1 MGLNELN
8 FELEYRS
15 LRKNVIKEFYEP
27 ALKKAIS
34 YQRAVGFFSS
44 SALIEISS
52 GIQGL
57 IENGGRIQL
66 VASPKLSEE
75 DLEAIQYGYKTREEI
90 IENALLR
97 EWKEPQ
103 NPFQEK
109 RLNLLA
115 NYIAEGLLD
124 IKLAFIHNQSQQ
136 IVGIFHEK
144 LGLISDGVNTVA
156 FSGSMNDSKTA
167 YHGNYETIDVFCDWK
182 SAESA
187 QRVNNK
193 KEAFETI
200 WNNEEDN
207 IEVLMFPQILK
218 ERIEKYNIGPIT
230 DKIDEDSFLEKER
243 EFEKKYSGPE
253 IPEWFEIRDYQKE
266 AVEQWERQNFQGIFD
281 MATGTG
287 KTYTALLAITRM
299 YKVVKGTL
307 GVIILCPYQHLVEQW
322 VEDMK
327 QFNLNPIVAYSASSH
342 KNYKEGIKNAI
353 FEFVIGTRKH
363 FCIICTNDTFKSRE
377 MQENLKRLKGN
388 VLLVADEAH
397 NLGAEGI
404 GKTLDEKYT
413 YRLALSATLERHN
426 DLEGTER
433 LLSYFGEKCI
443 EYDLETAIH
452 EEMLTPY
459 YYHPIIV
466 HLAEEELEKYIQIT
480 KEIGKCMIKKNGH
493 EELSKKGQMLAL
505 KRARLVAGAKEKGRA
520 LSDIMDSYV
529 QDSHM
534 LVYCGAANTTEEDSC
549 CGEEEEI
556 RQIDYITKLL
566 NKEKK
571 MRVAQFTSREGK
583 ELREERIRHFE
594 EGDIQA
600 LIAIKCLDEG
610 VNIPKIKTAFIL
622 ASTTNP
628 KEYIQRRGRVLRL
641 AKGKEYARI
650 YDFITLP
657 RELDVAENM
666 NPEER
671 KKDTALVK
679 NEILRMQE
687 FKRLSLNPYDSD
699 DLIIRLIDTYHLY
712 EEIEI
717 I

>member
-1 MGLNELN
+1 MGLIELD

-27 ALKKAIS
+27 ALKNAIC

-97 EWKEPQ
+97 EWEEPKT
-103 NPFQEK
+103 PFQEK

-182 SAESA
+182 SEESA
-187 QRVNNK
+187 LRVRK
-193 KEAFETI
+193 KREAFENI
-200 WNNEEDN
+200 WNNEEVN
-207 IEVLMFPQILK
+207 IEVLEFPEVLK
-218 ERIEKYNIGPIT
+218 EKIEKYNVGPIT
-230 DKIDEDSFLEKER
+230 DRIDEGIFLEKEW
-243 EFEKKYSGPE
+243 EYEKKYGGPE
-253 IPEWFEIRDYQKE
+253 IPEWFEIRDYQKS
-266 AVEQWERQNFQGIFD
+266 AVEQWEKQNFQGIFD

-287 KTYTALLAITRM
+287 KTYTALLAITRI
-299 YKVVKGTL
+299 YKVLKGVL

-327 QFNLNPIVAYSASSH
+327 KFNLTPIVAYSESSY
-342 KNYKEGIKNAI
+342 KGYKESIKNAI
-353 FEFVIGTRKH
+353 FEFAIETRKH
-363 FCIICTNDTFKSRE
+363 FCIICTNDTFKSKE
-377 MQENLKRLKGN
+377 IQVAFQRLKGN

-404 GKTLDEKYT
+404 GKTLDEKYK

-426 DLEGTER
+426 DIEGTER
-433 LLSYFGEKCI
+433 LLSYFGNKCI
-443 EYDLETAIH
+443 EYDLETAIR
-452 EEMLTPY
+452 EGMLTPY
-459 YYHPIIV
+459 YYHPIVV
-466 HLAEEELEKYIQIT
+466 HLMEEELEKYIQIT

-493 EELSKKGQMLAL
+493 EELSKKGKMLAL
-505 KRARLVAGAKEKGRA
+505 KRARLVAGAKEKSHA
-520 LSDIMDSYV
+520 LLNIIDSYE
-529 QDSHM
+529 QDTHM
-534 LVYCGAANTTEEDSC
+534 LVYCGAANTTEEEGYGDA
-549 CGEEEEI
+549 EEI

-566 NKEKK
+566 GKEKK

-583 ELREERIRHFE
+583 ELREERIKHFE

-610 VNIPKIKTAFIL
+610 MNIPKIKTAFIL

-641 AKGKEYARI
+641 AKGKKYARI

-657 RELDVAENM
+657 RELNVAENM
-666 NPEER
+666 DPEER

-687 FKRLSLNPYDSD
+687 FKRLSMNPYDSD
-699 DLIIRLIDTYHLY
+699 NLILKLIDIYHLY